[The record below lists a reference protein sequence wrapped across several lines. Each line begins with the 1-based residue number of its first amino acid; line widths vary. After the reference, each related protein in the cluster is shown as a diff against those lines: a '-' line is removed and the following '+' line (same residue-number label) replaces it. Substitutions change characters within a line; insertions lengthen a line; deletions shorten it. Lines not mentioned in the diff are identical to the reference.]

1 MSVALFKSLEDSSFR
16 RCMLKYINRATKTL
30 YNVRDAP
37 LVIIMLSREVNPRTI
52 SRIQALSCWQ

>member
-16 RCMLKYINRATKTL
+16 RCILKYINRATKTL
-30 YNVRDAP
+30 YDVRDAP

-52 SRIQALSCWQ
+52 SRIQAL